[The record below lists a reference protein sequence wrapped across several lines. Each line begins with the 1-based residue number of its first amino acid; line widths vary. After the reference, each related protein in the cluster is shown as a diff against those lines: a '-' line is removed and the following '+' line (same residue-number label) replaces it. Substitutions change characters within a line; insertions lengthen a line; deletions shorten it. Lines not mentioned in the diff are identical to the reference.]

1 MLFLKSMMRT
11 KKCIISK
18 RSIKCIVLAL
28 VYLIFSITQSK
39 AELDIFY
46 DYASFRYNNDSSI
59 VEFYYS
65 FIDKDI
71 TYKKVNND
79 VIEAKLSISLSL
91 TNKSTKQIIFQ
102 DKWDYPIRKN
112 VCDSINLFS
121 FLGIRK
127 SILSPGDYL
136 AEFIAIDNNSQNIQ
150 YKDSINIIVNKFEE
164 NEKPQI
170 SGILMA
176 NRIERADNLSFAWDD
191 MFRKDNMYILPN
203 PSLEYQSN
211 TPDLQFYF
219 EVYNQNPSKPQNI
232 AVSILDANKREMSRS
247 ILKLS
252 SKSTS
257 FGKNLTVPLDLLPT
271 GVYYLVLDLLSDNDN
286 SLDISSKKFYYIN
299 DQIKPMLSMYF
310 TEDQI
315 FEQSEFIT
323 MDEKTLTIEYKKA
336 RIIGTNEEMAQ
347 WDNLKDITA
356 KQRFLYRFW
365 RDRDSDPTTMVNE
378 TKIAFDE
385 RVRYANKHFAITK
398 DKEGWSTDRGKI
410 LLKYGEPT
418 MITNQ
423 EEVGLK
429 KSYQIWQYDE
439 IQGGVR
445 FVFVDQVGIGHY
457 ILVHSTAHGEISN
470 PNWHSQ
476 YILKQKNF
484 DQ

>member
-1 MLFLKSMMRT
+1 MIGTTKHNTNKTLKKYKMVIFLLL
-11 KKCIISK
+11 II
-18 RSIKCIVLAL
+18 V
-28 VYLIFSITQSK
+28 VTQSK
-39 AELDIFY
+39 AELDMFY
-46 DYASFRYNNDSSI
+46 DYSVFRYNNDSTI

-65 FIDKDI
+65 FIDRDVV
-71 TYKKVNND
+71 YKKIKND
-79 VIEAKLSISLSL
+79 VIEAKLTISLTLS
-91 TNKSTKQIIFQ
+91 NKITKQKIYQ

-112 VCDSINLFS
+112 ESDTINLFS

-127 SILSPGDYL
+127 SILPPGDYL
-136 AEFIAIDNNSQNIQ
+136 AEFVTTDNNSPNFQF
-150 YKDSINIIVNKFEE
+150 KDSLNIKVNKFEE
-164 NEKPQI
+164 GVKPQV

-176 NRIERADNLSFAWDD
+176 NRIEREDNLSFAWDE
-191 MFRKDNMYILPN
+191 MFRKDNLYILPN

-211 TPDLQFYF
+211 APDLQFYF
-219 EVYNQNPSKPQNI
+219 EVYNHNPTKPQNI
-232 AVSILDANKREMSRS
+232 AVSILDANQREMSKS
-247 ILKLS
+247 VIKLS
-252 SKSTS
+252 SQSPS

-271 GVYYLVLDLLSDNDN
+271 GVYYLVINLLSDSDN

-299 DQIKPMLSMYF
+299 EQMQPMLSMYF

-323 MDEKTLTIEYKKA
+323 MDEKTLNTEYKKA

-365 RDRDSDPTTMVNE
+365 RDRDSDPTTIVNE
-378 TKIAFDE
+378 TKMTFDE
-385 RVRYANKHFAITK
+385 RVKYANKHFAITK

-429 KSYQIWQYDE
+429 KGYQIWQYDE
-439 IQGGVR
+439 IQGGVI

-457 ILVHSTAHGEISN
+457 ILVHSTAYGEISN

-484 DQ
+484 DR